1 LVTTPAEMAVGC
13 IDTLSF
19 QIFLISRFKFSY
31 VVTFSASVLVKVM
44 GSREL
49 LYLLQVL
56 FLISV
61 DKHHI
66 RSFEGYDMQSRCP
79 YIQSS

>member
-1 LVTTPAEMAVGC
+1 VTTPAEMAKVC
-13 IDTLSF
+13 IDTLNF

-31 VVTFSASVLVKVM
+31 VVIFSASVLVKVM

-56 FLISV
+56 FFLSI
-61 DKHHI
+61 DEHHI
-66 RSFEGYDMQSRCP
+66 RSFEVCHFIGYDRHVP
-79 YIQSS
+79 I